1 MHFQNRTKTDHNP
14 NEPGLWC
21 TAKYEKSLKL
31 TEIPIIYTEQVL
43 FVVQNTKAC
52 HE

>member
-1 MHFQNRTKTDHNP
+1 MHAFPKQIITI
-14 NEPGLWC
+14 NETGLWC